1 MKWARVVPN
10 PKFCSPKTSNGVYS
24 YDQHQ
29 YYMLSVG
36 IQWNDSAKQSC
47 VDGLWYHQWHELPN
61 TLGIIAK
68 SV

>member
-47 VDGLWYHQWHELPN
+47 VDDFWAL
-61 TLGIIAK
+61 
-68 SV
+68 V